1 MRWSINLGSIAGT
14 SVRIH
19 LTFVLFLLWIGVS
32 QYRLEGAA
40 AAWDTLAFIS
50 LLFFCVVLHE
60 FGHILMARRFGIK
73 TSDVTLFPIGGIA
86 NMERIPEKPSQ
97 ELLVAIA
104 GPAVNLVIAAG
115 LLVTLGST
123 ITADDLAQLDIAG
136 SSLVMRLA
144 AANLILMAFNL
155 IPAFPMDGG
164 RVLRALLAMRMSYTD
179 ATRTAAT
186 IGQGFAF
193 ILGFLGFISNPVLIF
208 IAIFIYIA
216 AGAEADAV
224 SIRDVARD
232 LTVED
237 AMITSIVAIPE
248 NARIG
253 DAVEHLLNTAMTD
266 FPVVDRSGR
275 PSGIV
280 TRGAIVAALK
290 EHGET
295 FPVIDM
301 MRAADAVIREKHNL
315 SKALDLF
322 GTTLSPVLIV
332 TNDVGEVTGLL
343 SRAAINDVAM
353 IRSLRPNWD
362 FHHRTLRG
370 NHRAKAVTPDGIW
383 QFGQRR

>member
-14 SVRIH
+14 SIRIH

-40 AAWDTLAFIS
+40 AAWDMLAFIS

-73 TSDVTLFPIGGIA
+73 TRDVTLFPIGGIA
-86 NMERIPEKPSQ
+86 TMERIPREPSQ

-104 GPAVNLVIAAG
+104 GPMVNLVIAAV
-115 LLVTLGST
+115 LMVALGAM
-123 ITADDLAQLDIAG
+123 ITAEDLAHLDQSG
-136 SSLVMRLA
+136 SSLLMRLA
-144 AANLILMAFNL
+144 AANLILMGFNL

-164 RVLRALLAMRMSYTD
+164 RVLRALLAMRMGHTN
-179 ATRTAAT
+179 ATRTAAS

-193 ILGFLGFISNPVLIF
+193 ILGFLGFIGNPVLIF

-224 SIRDVARD
+224 ALRDVARD

-237 AMITSIVAIPE
+237 AMMTSIIMIPE

-266 FPVVDRSGR
+266 FPVVDQSGR

-290 EHGET
+290 THGET
-295 FPVIDM
+295 FPIMNM
-301 MRAADAVIREKHNL
+301 MGAVEAVIREKQNL

-322 GTTLSPVLIV
+322 GTTLSPALIV
-332 TNDVGEVTGLL
+332 TNDAGEVTGLL

-353 IRSLRPNWD
+353 IRSLQPHWD

-370 NHRAKAVTPDGIW
+370 DRKARIVTPDGI
-383 QFGQRR
+383 G

>member
-1 MRWSINLGSIAGT
+1 
-14 SVRIH
+14 
-19 LTFVLFLLWIGVS
+19 
-32 QYRLEGAA
+32 
-40 AAWDTLAFIS
+40 
-50 LLFFCVVLHE
+50 
-60 FGHILMARRFGIK
+60 MARRFGIK

-104 GPAVNLVIAAG
+104 GPTVNLAIAAG
-115 LLVTLGST
+115 LLVALGST
-123 ITADDLAQLDIAG
+123 ITAEDLVQLDIAG

-144 AANLILMAFNL
+144 AANLILMGFNL

-164 RVLRALLAMRMSYTD
+164 RVLRALLAMRMRYTD

-224 SIRDVARD
+224 SIRDIAHD

-266 FPVVDRSGR
+266 FPVVDQSGR

-295 FPVIDM
+295 FPVINM
-301 MRAADAVIREKHNL
+301 MGAADAVIREKHNL

-332 TNDVGEVTGLL
+332 TNDAGEVTGLL

-370 NHRAKAVTPDGIW
+370 NHRTRAVTPDGIW